1 MVRIMIFMLCYLSC
15 RVVSSTDDDDD
26 DYDDDDDG
34 NDDYDGGV
42 NCTVHAGSLNIE
54 YNT

>member
-15 RVVSSTDDDDD
+15 RLVSST
-26 DYDDDDDG
+26 DDDDG

-54 YNT
+54 YKT

>member
-1 MVRIMIFMLCYLSC
+1 MLCYLSC
-15 RVVSSTDDDDD
+15 RLVSSTDDDD
-26 DYDDDDDG
+26 YDD
-34 NDDYDGGV
+34 DDYDGGV